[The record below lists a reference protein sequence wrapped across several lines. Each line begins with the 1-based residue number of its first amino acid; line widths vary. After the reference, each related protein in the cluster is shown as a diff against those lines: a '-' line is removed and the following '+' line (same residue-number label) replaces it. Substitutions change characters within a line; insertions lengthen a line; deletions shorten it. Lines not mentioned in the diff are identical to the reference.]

1 MVIQVL
7 HLAGAA
13 DTQDQGAVVY
23 LELVEAL
30 KQHQVV
36 SISFAGIDIATSSFV
51 NTSFAR
57 LLELMTLD
65 DIKKRIRVTSSTRQI
80 NEMIKRRLVPISREF
95 A

>member
-1 MVIQVL
+1 MVIEVL
-7 HLAGAA
+7 NLAGAA
-13 DTQDQGAVVY
+13 DTQDQGAVLY
-23 LELVEAL
+23 LELVKAL
-30 KQHQVV
+30 NQHDVV

-57 LLELMTLD
+57 LFELMTLE

-80 NEMIKRRLVPISREF
+80 NEMIKRRLMPTLREF